1 MTNDSNKKVQ
11 LVDSPCVRNCCLD
24 EEDICVGCFRHVD
37 EIVAWRSYSSQ
48 EKQQVITLS
57 QQRRD
62 KNSTS

>member
-48 EKQQVITLS
+48 EKQQVITLC

-62 KNSTS
+62 NHPAV

>member
-1 MTNDSNKKVQ
+1 MTNDSNKQVQ

-24 EEDICVGCFRHVD
+24 EDDICVGCFRHVD

-48 EKQQVITLS
+48 EKQQVITLC

-62 KNSTS
+62 KNPAV